1 MLRVFVRRSRD
12 ASYLADDPARE
23 LDGVRD
29 GDAQWWV
36 RGAPAENVGDV
47 FTSTPRS
54 GVVGYDLIVA
64 APRPISI
71 LLALD
76 PESAGGVVAAHRASV
91 AAAIS
96 YLDERAVVVRER
108 LGGDDL
114 EVPARFSRVAG
125 FTHGLNR
132 HGEPHLHDHVLVGA
146 RPAGE
151 GRVLDARS
159 LYAHAPAADALYRSS
174 LRYEVAQRTPWRPW
188 RSFRGVE
195 MVAGLD
201 EGYRA
206 LWGGHHADRGEKLYW
221 TREDAVE
228 RWGDDLRALR
238 ARGRRRG
245 APGAPLTR
253 RARLRRG
260 ARGQRRAEASPPRR
274 RLGERGGVRDAGRGP
289 ELVARRALPAAA
301 RRARAARR
309 LARPA
314 RGAHD
319 RLRARARAAAP
330 RARRAGRLASPLAR
344 ARASRWSAPGR
355 GGTARHGGR
364 G

>member
-228 RWGDDLRALR
+228 RWGDDL
-238 ARGRRRG
+238 ARFAPAG
-245 APGAPLTR
+245 A
-253 RARLRRG
+253 
-260 ARGQRRAEASPPRR
+260 
-274 RLGERGGVRDAGRGP
+274 V
-289 ELVARRALPAAA
+289 
-301 RRARAARR
+301 
-309 LARPA
+309 
-314 RGAHD
+314 
-319 RLRARARAAAP
+319 AAP
-330 RARRAGRLASPLAR
+330 RERRSLDEHAFAGALEGNDAPKRRHLVAAWANAATFGTRAEDLSSSLDALYPRLRDARGLRDASLGRPEARMTACVRERGPRPLAR
-344 ARASRWSAPGR
+344 DELGAWLHRSREREVSLER
-355 GGTARHGGR
+355 SR
-364 G
+364 